1 MKTTQWDEN
10 MLAALDA
17 LDHMSRVTVPLM
29 IMTAMQHNVDA
40 DDLFEAW
47 IDE

>member
-10 MLAALDA
+10 MLAALDE
-17 LDHMSRVTVPLM
+17 LDQLTRVTV
-29 IMTAMQHNVDA
+29 ISIVTAAMRHNVDA

-47 IDE
+47 CDE